1 MTISWVTLLG
11 YAAALC
17 STIGFLPQAVQIIRT
32 EDTASLSAP
41 MYTLT
46 TTDGAL
52 RQWPLILTNG
62 VCAILAGFIFS

>member
-32 EDTASLSAP
+32 KDTASLSAP

-46 TTDGAL
+46 TT
-52 RQWPLILTNG
+52 
-62 VCAILAGFIFS
+62 